1 MSVSDSA
8 STVNSVTG
16 MTFSGA
22 TIVNNGSGNITV
34 NTQNLSVSGNT
45 GLEISNNRLFTTY
58 NTLLDTGL
66 TMTSAV
72 GGFAIGTT
80 VSQLK
85 ERTFVALFDDLLFPT
100 QLPTYTIPTIQVS
113 SPASQ
118 NVEVGSAFTSTIQI
132 SATKN
137 DAGNYSLLGV
147 QRNGV
152 TLTSTTTITSA
163 STGNVANQFGYT
175 NPNSPNSAFTIN
187 FSENFIIPTGTTQS
201 TTTYN
206 GIGNYFSGSPKN
218 SNKGV
223 IDSRTPLL
231 RSTSAPQLSGSSFAS
246 STITITGLYPYYYGT
261 SLGPPTVPLVQS
273 AITNNIGISGTTT
286 KVLATVPTGLTINY
300 GTSSGTQYYWL
311 AHNASYPLRLA
322 WFIDSTNKAN
332 IPAFPDVSGLYTSYS
347 GTCQTVLW
355 SGKTYYIYI
364 TNSSTLISSPIQ
376 FLTTT
381 V

>member
-1 MSVSDSA
+1 
-8 STVNSVTG
+8 
-16 MTFSGA
+16 
-22 TIVNNGSGNITV
+22 VNNGSGNITV